1 MHGRRLVSLLLMT
14 DMNDHESR
22 RSTALSLTYGG
33 ILVALAWLFLILPDV
48 FPIGRLFT
56 YLLSS
61 LATVAAFH
69 ILGSRGSVLVYL
81 ATGVLAFIWPGI
93 LRSLLYLLGVGL
105 LPIMILRL
113 RDRVSLT
120 SLRIIVHAVMTT
132 ILIGMIFLFG
142 VDRLFKRML
151 WVSRRDLVLVAIL
164 LFQVV
169 IVIYFYVFNLFE
181 RLFLRRILPYIRR
194 HN

>member
-1 MHGRRLVSLLLMT
+1 MKVGDRR
-14 DMNDHESR
+14 HC
-22 RSTALSLTYGG
+22 RSPMAAYWS
-33 ILVALAWLFLILPDV
+33 LAWLFL
-48 FPIGRLFT
+48 FCRMFFHSRLFT

-169 IVIYFYVFNLFE
+169 IVIYFYVFNLLSVF
-181 RLFLRRILPYIRR
+181 FFGVFYR
-194 HN
+194 HQAHN